1 MGDKDVIFR
10 KPLRSR
16 GQIPGDQPPAR
27 STTPRKAAIA
37 PARTPGYKGP
47 VEPST
52 KLPRRVPDAFIPFQ
66 RQDLV
71 DLCLQDG
78 GVDNARAQGFRDFA
92 SLLAAYT
99 HFEFHQQLEEIK
111 GNYWPFDPDCLTIAN
126 RQLTSAEKRTAS
138 ATVADGFRQLAQL
151 ANFRELTRQ
160 EIEASFRDST
170 LFKLNTEVNLDDFER
185 VICFVRGDASK
196 TEKVPGLA
204 GMKDIECRVWERVLL
219 FLHFKP
225 EEHFATKESRKKKT
239 KPALSFC
246 PGRIYVYFYKDVP
259 QLDLE
264 LLFPNVKLSMTP
276 RDKLLLSVPAVG
288 AGAATVVKVLAKIT
302 LVLTALALT
311 FSWGWLLER
320 MPGDRPV
327 TVDQLAALSA
337 FFTVVLT
344 LAMFA
349 FKQWDNFKNKRTSF
363 LKQVTENLFFRNL
376 ASNQSVFHRM
386 LDSAE
391 EEECKEALLVY
402 YHLLSHSGPPLTATE
417 LDARIETWMRDRFG
431 TVIDFD
437 IAGPIQNLQRI
448 RGQDRQ
454 GRERSLLSVNSA
466 GHLDILPLEDALH
479 VLDHLWDRAYQF

>member
-1 MGDKDVIFR
+1 M
-10 KPLRSR
+10 
-16 GQIPGDQPPAR
+16 
-27 STTPRKAAIA
+27 
-37 PARTPGYKGP
+37 
-47 VEPST
+47 EPST
-52 KLPRRVPDAFIPFQ
+52 KQPRRVPDAFIPFQ

-71 DLCLQDG
+71 NLCLQDG
-78 GVDNARAQGFRDFA
+78 GLNSSHAQGFRDFA
-92 SLLAAYT
+92 GLLSAYA
-99 HFEFHQQLEEIK
+99 HFEFHQRLEDLK
-111 GNYWPFDPDCLTIAN
+111 ASYWPFDPDRLTISS
-126 RQLTSAEKRTAS
+126 RQLAPADHRRAAE
-138 ATVADGFRQLAQL
+138 TVADGFRELAQL
-151 ANFRELTRQ
+151 ANFRELSTP

-170 LFKLNTEVNLDDFER
+170 LFKLNTDVNLDDFER
-185 VICFVRGDASK
+185 VICFVRGDAAK
-196 TEKVPGLA
+196 QEKVPGMR
-204 GMKDIECRVWERVLL
+204 GMKEIECRIWERVLL
-219 FLHFKP
+219 LLHFKP
-225 EEHFATKESRKKKT
+225 EEHFAAKESRKRKT
-239 KPALSFC
+239 RPALSFC
-246 PGRIYVYFYKDVP
+246 PGKIYVYFYKDVP

-402 YHLLSHSGPPLTATE
+402 YHLITHQGPPLTAAG
-417 LDARIETWMRDRFG
+417 LDARIEAWMRAKFG
-431 TVIDFD
+431 VVIDFD

-454 GRERSLLSVNSA
+454 GRERSLLSVNST
-466 GHLDILPLEDALH
+466 GHLEILPLEDALH